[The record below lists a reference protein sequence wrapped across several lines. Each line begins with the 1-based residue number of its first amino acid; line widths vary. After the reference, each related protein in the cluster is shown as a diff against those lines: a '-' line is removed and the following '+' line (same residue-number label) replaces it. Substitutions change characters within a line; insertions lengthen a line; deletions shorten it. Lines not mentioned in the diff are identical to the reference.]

1 LTRKSINYIRQYHRR
16 YGEMNFRQE
25 YGDFSAQDVV
35 DAILLIL
42 KRNGVQIDEKSF
54 TWTVVGALFDKGI
67 ISRHEFEHIYSMI
80 KTEMNGNHKTSGK
93 NA

>member
-25 YGDFSAQDVV
+25 YGEFSAQEAI
-35 DAILLIL
+35 DAIQLIL
-42 KRNGVQIDEKSF
+42 RRDGVQIDEKSF
-54 TWTVVGALFDKGI
+54 TWTVVGVLFDKGI
-67 ISRHEFEHIYSMI
+67 ISRHEFEHIYSLI
-80 KTEMNGNHKTSGK
+80 RTEMNGHHKLSGN